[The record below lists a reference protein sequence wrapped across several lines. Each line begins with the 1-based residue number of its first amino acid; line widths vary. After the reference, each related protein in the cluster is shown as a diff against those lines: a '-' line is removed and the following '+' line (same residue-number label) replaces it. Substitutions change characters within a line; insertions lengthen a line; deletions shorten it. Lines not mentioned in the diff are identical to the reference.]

1 MYKTRKYFNG
11 AIDTSL
17 LDLASE
23 VFEVLGENPNLKQT
37 ISEKLSENHR
47 EAIEEEWQR
56 LIENLYG
63 KEKVIQSDDH
73 TLF

>member
-23 VFEVLGENPNLKQT
+23 VFEVLEENPDLKQT

-47 EAIEEEWQR
+47 EELNQLIGKIRAGEEDE
-56 LIENLYG
+56 
-63 KEKVIQSDDH
+63 
-73 TLF
+73 

>member
-11 AIDTSL
+11 AMDTSL

-23 VFEVLGENPNLKQT
+23 VFEVLGENPDLKQA

-47 EAIEEEWQR
+47 VEINR
-56 LIENLYG
+56 LLG
-63 KEKVIQSDDH
+63 KGRAGEVDE
-73 TLF
+73 